1 VIIKDAWV
9 RPNNPG
15 QDTGAAYFTLTSAK
29 DITLVSIESDI
40 TPSVEIHSMSKENG
54 VMKMRMLDTLPLAA
68 GKPYKLTPSG
78 FHLMLFNLKTP
89 LIAGNQVNFL
99 LTFKRKNNTLFK
111 QNIKATIKNPPATE

>member
-1 VIIKDAWV
+1 M
-9 RPNNPG
+9 
-15 QDTGAAYFTLTSAK
+15 TLTSAK

-40 TPSVEIHSMSKENG
+40 TRSVEIHNMSMENG

-78 FHLMLFNLKTP
+78 FHLMLFDLKSP
-89 LIAGNQVNFL
+89 LIAGKQVNFL

-111 QNIKATIKNPPATE
+111 QNIKATIKNPPETE